1 MKKIVAMGAIAAL
14 AGGMIFADE
23 PAVDIKLAEFNGNAT
38 AKWGVDLDAGQTGF
52 TNTEGD
58 LNIKLNLWN
67 EGEKSTTGDG
77 IWGEI
82 KIKGK
87 ALAIRGKDG
96 RSANNVEVTAK
107 QSVYKVN
114 ADIPDTA
121 DANGDGKIDFAEAYT
136 YLDPADDPESIQ
148 NMNFKGK
155 KAGDVI
161 DYEEVVSGKMKDWDG
176 DAKVELDT
184 AKIHFGDKFYI
195 GIKKGD
201 AQVGEYKFDGAIRS
215 ADNDNAKWLLNVGP
229 DKFSQGIVVGY
240 GDDNFGVDV
249 DIRSYFDDD
258 KTFSNYTNSYAF
270 AAEAKLKD
278 TNSFL
283 PGLFVDVGAGY
294 NLSDKFEAADK
305 KTGKYTTNNVE
316 DKLDYHNLGYTAQV
330 GYKLSLDDK
339 KYVKPVV
346 GLTGSNESYKTAAG
360 ADTTTVNSNY
370 LVAGAIYA
378 LGETKDS
385 DAGVYFL
392 DDGDQTK
399 KITPGFS
406 VVAAIPL
413 PETTK
418 TGSNK
423 SIQHNAIQ
431 ALIVPSVYLN
441 SDVVEGLKLAAYSEM
456 AFLRNKAKDS
466 GDDHY
471 AAAKDED
478 RAFAFAIAAGAAYD
492 IKSGDLTI
500 TPKAGV
506 RFANASYFENNI
518 NSNKPLDNNKV
529 FVAGR
534 EDKQLGEK
542 NDTKADEGYLNV
554 KAGLDV
560 NGLIDNTTVF
570 VEYSSAN
577 LLNSTDYNDDYY
589 KVKLGTINI
598 GAKIHF

>member
-96 RSANNVEVTAK
+96 RSANNVEITTKSYIDAADVTF
-107 QSVYKVN
+107 N
-114 ADIPDTA
+114 D
-121 DANGDGKIDFAEAYT
+121 NGS
-136 YLDPADDPESIQ
+136 PADDSDDYYELAAGHLTKLVKKDGDKFYIEGEST
-148 NMNFKGK
+148 
-155 KAGDVI
+155 
-161 DYEEVVSGKMKDWDG
+161 GKMKDWDG

-229 DKFSQGIVVGY
+229 DKYSQGIVLGY
-240 GDDNFGVDV
+240 GDDNFGL
-249 DIRSYFDDD
+249 DIDLRSYFDDD
-258 KTFSNYTNSYAF
+258 VTHTNYTGAYAF
-270 AAEAKLKD
+270 AAEAQLKD
-278 TNSFL
+278 TNSFVS
-283 PGLFVDVGAGY
+283 GLSVDVGAGY
-294 NLSDKFEAADK
+294 NISDKYYIRDK
-305 KTGKYTTNNVE
+305 DDGTRSVEELYKVKTGLPAPE
-316 DKLDYHNLGYTAQV
+316 DEVSIEKAHILGYTARV
-330 GYKLSLDDK
+330 GYKFSLDEK
-339 KYVKPVV
+339 KYLKPVV
-346 GLTGSNESYKTAAG
+346 GLTGTYSSGKLVVLGNDIDVAVSE
-360 ADTTTVNSNY
+360 NN
-370 LVAGAIYA
+370 LVAGVMFG

-385 DAGVYFL
+385 DPGVYFL

-406 VVAAIPL
+406 VIAAIPFAS
-413 PETTK
+413 TAK
-418 TGSNK
+418 MDSDKK
-423 SIQHNAIQ
+423 SIHDRINAI
-431 ALIVPSVYLN
+431 IVPSVYLN

-456 AFLRNKAKDS
+456 ALLKKYKA
-466 GDDHY
+466 DDADNLY
-471 AAAKDED
+471 DCAED
-478 RAFAFAIAAGAAYD
+478 DDRTFALALAAGAAYD

-500 TPKAGV
+500 TPKVGV
-506 RFANASYFENNI
+506 RFANQAYFENKI
-518 NSNKPLDNNKV
+518 NERAPLSNHKI
-529 FVAGR
+529 FEAGYG
-534 EDKQLGEK
+534 KLGVKEK
-542 NDTKADEGYLNV
+542 TKDSYLNL
-554 KAGLDV
+554 KAGVDV

-577 LLNSTDYNDDYY
+577 LLNTTDYATKHYD
-589 KVKLGTINI
+589 VKLGTFNV

>member
-1 MKKIVAMGAIAAL
+1 MKKIVALGAIAAL

-96 RSANNVEVTAK
+96 RSANNVEITTKTFIDA
-107 QSVYKVN
+107 
-114 ADIPDTA
+114 ADIAVD
-121 DANGDGKIDFAEAYT
+121 DNGT
-136 YLDPADDPESIQ
+136 PADESDDKYYF
-148 NMNFKGK
+148 NTTELK
-155 KAGDVI
+155 KDGDK
-161 DYEEVVSGKMKDWDG
+161 YYFESESTGKMKDWDG

-215 ADNDNAKWLLNVGP
+215 ADNDNAKWITNVGP
-229 DKFSQGIVVGY
+229 DKYSQGIVLGY
-240 GDDNFGVDV
+240 GDDNFGL
-249 DIRSYFDDD
+249 DIDLRSYFDDD
-258 KTFSNYTNSYAF
+258 VTHTNYTNSYAF
-270 AAEAKLKD
+270 AAEAQLKD
-278 TNSFL
+278 TNSFVS
-283 PGLFVDVGAGY
+283 GLSVDVGAGY
-294 NLSDKFEAADK
+294 NITDKFSTRNKDNGLKSVTKFSIEDSVDA
-305 KTGKYTTNNVE
+305 GGGTTYGIEGTN
-316 DKLDYHNLGYTAQV
+316 LHALGYSARV

-346 GLTGSNESYKTAAG
+346 GLTGTYTTFDTAAV
-360 ADTTTVNSNY
+360 DDVSKSTNT
-370 LVAGAIYA
+370 LFAGVMFG

-385 DAGVYFL
+385 DAGVYYL
-392 DDGDQTK
+392 SDGDQTK

-406 VVAAIPL
+406 VVAAIPFDTVYNVDGDKL
-413 PETTK
+413 TVK
-418 TGSNK
+418 DK
-423 SIQHNAIQ
+423 IA
-431 ALIVPSVYLN
+431 AVIVPSAYID
-441 SDVVEGLKLAAYSEM
+441 SDVVEGLKFAAYSEM
-456 AFLRNKAKDS
+456 AFLKESKASDFDGDITVYNGAKDN
-466 GDDHY
+466 
-471 AAAKDED
+471 DE
-478 RAFAFAIAAGAAYD
+478 RFAIALAAGVAYD

-506 RFANASYFENNI
+506 RFANEAFFDNEINDFAPLSNHKIFE
-518 NSNKPLDNNKV
+518 S
-529 FVAGR
+529 GY
-534 EDKQLGEK
+534 DKMGVSSG
-542 NDTKADEGYLNV
+542 DGYLNL
-554 KAGLDV
+554 KAGVDV

-570 VEYSSAN
+570 AEYESAN
-577 LLNSTDYNDDYY
+577 LLNDTDYDEKHYN
-589 KVKLGTINI
+589 VKLGTFNI